1 MGFVRH
7 VCMTILFL
15 LIIFVLSAPSSAM
28 DLPFTSGDHRSNE
41 EVGLIFHMW
50 MSKHGKTY
58 TNALGEKEQ
67 RFQNFKDNLRF
78 IDQHNAKNLS
88 YQLGLTRFADLTVQE
103 YRNLF
108 PGSPKPKQRNLRISR
123 RYVPLAG
130 DQLPDS
136 VDWRNEGAV
145 SAIKD
150 QGTCNSCWA
159 FSTVAA
165 VEGLNKIV
173 TGELISLSEQELVDC
188 NLVNNGC
195 YGSGTMDKAFQ
206 FLINNNGLDSETD
219 YPYQGSQGSCNR
231 KESNKIITIDSYED
245 VPANDE
251 ISLQKAVAHQPVSVG
266 IDKKSQE
273 FMLYR
278 SGIYNGPCGTDLDHA
293 LVIVG
298 YGSENGQD
306 YWIVRNSWG
315 TTWGDAGYAKMARNF
330 EYPSGLCGIAML
342 ASYPVKN
349 SASNA

>member
-1 MGFVRH
+1 
-7 VCMTILFL
+7 
-15 LIIFVLSAPSSAM
+15 M
-28 DLPFTSGDHRSNE
+28 DLPVTSGGDHRSNE
-41 EVGLIFHMW
+41 EVGFIFHMW

-78 IDQHNAKNLS
+78 IDHHNAKNLS

-130 DQLPDS
+130 DQLPES

-150 QGTCNSCWA
+150 QGTCM
-159 FSTVAA
+159 AA
-165 VEGLNKIV
+165 VEGINKIM

-219 YPYQGSQGSCNR
+219 YPYQGLQGSCNR

-251 ISLQKAVAHQPVSVG
+251 ISLQKAVAHQP
-266 IDKKSQE
+266 
-273 FMLYR
+273 
-278 SGIYNGPCGTDLDHA
+278 GIYNGPCGTDLDHA